1 MSNGPTLRIFVMN
14 PTYSISDAQ
23 SQLPRLIREA
33 ERSGAVT
40 INRHGDT
47 VAYLV
52 SRDRME
58 AIVETMEILSNPRA
72 MTAIADHRSGKLRF
86 KPLSSLA
93 GDK

>member
-1 MSNGPTLRIFVMN
+1 MN
-14 PTYSISDAQ
+14 STYSISEAQ
-23 SQLPRLIREA
+23 SQLPRLIREV

-40 INRHGDT
+40 INRRGDT

-58 AIVETMEILSNPRA
+58 AIVETLQILSNPRA
-72 MTAIADHRSGKLRF
+72 MTAIAAHRSGKLRF

-93 GDK
+93 ADK

>member
-1 MSNGPTLRIFVMN
+1 MSIRRSYVN
-14 PTYSISDAQ
+14 PTYSISEAQ

-33 ERSGAVT
+33 EQSGAIT

-58 AIVETMEILSNPRA
+58 AIVETLEILSNPRA
-72 MTAIADHRSGKLRF
+72 MRAIADHRSGKLRL

-93 GDK
+93 VDV